1 MEIKDIKGIIPPIVT
16 PVTSD
21 EKIDEKGLINLINYV
36 IDGGVH
42 GVFILG
48 SNGEFFSISFEEKL
62 RAIEIGAKA
71 VNGRVPY
78 YVGVGEI
85 STSECIKLAKEAEKL
100 GADALSVLTPMFI
113 QPNEEEMYLHFE
125 EIAKSTSLPILL
137 YNNPGRTT
145 NNLSVG
151 LVKRLSKIKNIVGIK
166 NTSMDFAQNMKMIEA
181 TKDEEFVLLCGTDF
195 YINATL
201 SHGGVGA
208 VAGTANVAPRLVSD
222 IYDKFVAG
230 DMEGSIKAQYDLMPL
245 RDAYGKGTFPVV
257 MKECLNILGV
267 EVGQPI
273 KPVRNCS
280 EEVRKELE
288 SMLKVLPTIE
298 FK

>member
-1 MEIKDIKGIIPPIVT
+1 MEIKDIKGIIPPIIT
-16 PVTSD
+16 PVTDD
-21 EKIDEKGLINLINYV
+21 ERIDEKGLINLINYV

-48 SNGEFFSISFEEKL
+48 SNGEFFSISYEEKL
-62 RAIEIGAKA
+62 KAIEIGAKA
-71 VNGRVPY
+71 VNKRVPY
-78 YVGVGEI
+78 YVGVGEV

-100 GADALSVLTPMFI
+100 GADAISVLTPMFI
-113 QPNEEEMYLHFE
+113 QPNEEEMYLHFK
-125 EIAKSTSLPILL
+125 EIAEAISLPVLI

-151 LVKRLSKIKNIVGIK
+151 LVKRLAKIKNILGIK
-166 NTSMDFAQNMKMIEA
+166 NTSMDFAQNLKIIEA
-181 TKDEEFVLLCGTDF
+181 TKNDEFVLLCGTDY

-201 SHGGVGA
+201 THGGVGA

-222 IYDKFVAG
+222 IYDKFIEG
-230 DMEGSIKAQYDLMPL
+230 DIEGSIDAQYDLMPL

-267 EVGQPI
+267 EVGNPI

-280 EEVRKELE
+280 DVARTELE
-288 SMLKVLPTIE
+288 NMLKVLPTVE
-298 FK
+298 LK